1 MSERV
6 YIFLEKKWADNIQV
20 ISGFILA
27 YLEIRLG
34 MGKDCKYS
42 MENGNPYLYI
52 MFNDRDEAVKVYNLL
67 TPNTKG
73 GIFSEIRLKTGYR
86 TDGRRVSR
94 LNGHIWHDR

>member
-6 YIFLEKKWADNIQV
+6 YIFLERKWADDVQV

-34 MGKDCKYS
+34 IGKDCKYAI
-42 MENGNPYLYI
+42 ENGGPYIYI
-52 MFNDRDEAVKVYNLL
+52 MFDEKEEALRVYNLL
-67 TPNTKG
+67 TPNVKG

-86 TDGRRVSR
+86 TDGRNVSR
-94 LNGHIWHDR
+94 LNGHVWHDR